1 MKASENEVPGNGGG
15 GEDEGGRE
23 DEGARDSTGAGQMDN
38 TDDRSGN
45 GAQSARTSFWW
56 AYGGKEGRE
65 VFILKTTI
73 SGTPAEGEIEGH
85 INSAIRA
92 MGAVFRHGGRA
103 KTESWRAKTEVS
115 DSAARRAASLEKI
128 ESRASAAGP
137 GGYEWGRARTGK
149 SVLLIEKSAGEPDE
163 IECPLH
169 PGKIMKRRSNEG
181 GSWLSHKEGDTY
193 CTARI
198 QGRDTES

>member
-1 MKASENEVPGNGGG
+1 
-15 GEDEGGRE
+15 
-23 DEGARDSTGAGQMDN
+23 MDN

-92 MGAVFRHGGRA
+92 MGAVFRQGGRA
-103 KTESWRAKTEVS
+103 KTESWRAKPEVS

>member
-1 MKASENEVPGNGGG
+1 MKARRMTAA
-15 GEDEGGRE
+15 EDEGAE
-23 DEGARDSTGAGQMDN
+23 DEGAEGKGARDSTGAGQMDD

-45 GAQSARTSFWW
+45 AAQSARTSFWW

-103 KTESWRAKTEVS
+103 KTESWRAKRETS

-128 ESRASAAGP
+128 EGRASAAAP

-149 SVLLIEKSAGEPDE
+149 SVLLIENSAGEPDE
-163 IECPLH
+163 IECPIH

-198 QGRDTES
+198 QRHESLES

>member
-1 MKASENEVPGNGGG
+1 
-15 GEDEGGRE
+15 
-23 DEGARDSTGAGQMDN
+23 MDRAYDRPDDRAYDRADDRP
-38 TDDRSGN
+38 DDRSAN
-45 GAQSARTSFWW
+45 GAESARTSFWW
-56 AYGGKEGRE
+56 TYGGKEGRE

-73 SGTPAEGEIEGH
+73 HGTPGEGEIEGH

-103 KTESWRAKTEVS
+103 KRENSNP
-115 DSAARRAASLEKI
+115 AARRGAVNG
-128 ESRASAAGP
+128 RAPAPTA

-149 SVLLIEKSAGEPDE
+149 SVLLIEKSAGEPEE
-163 IECPLH
+163 IECPIH

-198 QGRDTES
+198 QSREAEV